1 MKITIA
7 RHAGFCFGVR
17 RAIDVTFKIRQKNPG
32 ARIFTVGPII
42 HNPQVIDAISR
53 RGIGI
58 VNDILDPKLKSG
70 DIAIIRAHGISP
82 EKKGFLKERGVRVID
97 ATCPMVLK
105 VHAIIKKAAKNADAI
120 AIVGDRDHPEMEAHL
135 GVAGGKGIPYRA

>member
-17 RAIDVTFKIRQKNPG
+17 RAIDITFKVRQKNPG
-32 ARIFTVGPII
+32 KRLFTVGPII
-42 HNPQVIDAISR
+42 HNPQVIEALTR

-58 VNDILDPKLKSG
+58 INDILDPRLTSG

-82 EKKGFLKERGVRVID
+82 Q
-97 ATCPMVLK
+97 
-105 VHAIIKKAAKNADAI
+105 KKA
-120 AIVGDRDHPEMEAHL
+120 L
-135 GVAGGKGIPYRA
+135 L